1 MRIMLDAEIS
11 NTLTKD
17 MTYRYRLRVTQE
29 LEFFVELITEL
40 KGDPFHPETSSLT
53 RRRTNCWGDGSANP
67 THFDKKWI
75 SPSWPVTKLNKR
87 SSGESRLHAAS
98 ASLAMIDQ

>member
-40 KGDPFHPETSSLT
+40 KGDPFHPETSSLI
-53 RRRTNCWGDGSANP
+53 R
-67 THFDKKWI
+67 
-75 SPSWPVTKLNKR
+75 
-87 SSGESRLHAAS
+87 
-98 ASLAMIDQ
+98 